1 MGGNA
6 VHDGGARVDDRV
18 EVRHYDIV
26 VKHRTCAANLPVSD
40 FGEVVEFERAV
51 VVIGVRATQIELR
64 VIGREFEGEDA
75 LANAALRDRRLV
87 ERWLS
92 RRVIR

>member
-1 MGGNA
+1 MA
-6 VHDGGARVDDRV
+6 
-18 EVRHYDIV
+18 
-26 VKHRTCAANLPVSD
+26 VKHRARTANLPIPN
-40 FGEVVEFERAV
+40 FGEVVEFERPV
-51 VVIGVRATQIELR
+51 VELGVRATQIELR

-75 LANAALRDRRLV
+75 LANAALRDRRLE